1 VCSSDLSITSH
12 DPEWRAKLTGFPKR
26 AHDFYMRELAPRGF
40 QLKAQILDWP
50 GGIPGD
56 VGWFLAWKHPEEE

>member
-1 VCSSDLSITSH
+1 
-12 DPEWRAKLTGFPKR
+12 
-26 AHDFYMRELAPRGF
+26 MRELAPRGF

-56 VGWFLAWKHPEEE
+56 VGWFLAWKYPEEE